1 MSAFIE
7 THLWE
12 IEPIGPWVMY
22 TALPGWEE
30 RLVMTQTPG
39 GVIGWCIS
47 PLDIAYNKA
56 EAGRPKDIIYLAG
69 LFKARI
75 VLPSQIKAAMDAAGE
90 VLTPFAKEKVNA
102 TIQTAIQSM
111 VPAAS

>member
-1 MSAFIE
+1 
-7 THLWE
+7 
-12 IEPIGPWVMY
+12 MY
-22 TALPGWEE
+22 TALPKWED
-30 RLVMTQTPG
+30 RLVKIETSG

-56 EAGRPKDIIYLAG
+56 EAGRAKDIVYLAG

-90 VLTPFAKEKVNA
+90 VLTEFAKEKVNA
-102 TIQTAIQSM
+102 TIQAAIQSM
-111 VPAAS
+111 LPPEAH